1 MEKIHITSS
10 KIKDDILKYDKIDK
24 IYIPL
29 KDKNNNIYKKAVK
42 KGDYVYKGSIV
53 AINKEKDLSLHST
66 ISGYIEDNDVKYIS
80 NGKEC
85 ECIVISND
93 YKEKI
98 EKNKIIRKKKDNY
111 TKEDFIKDLKNNGIV
126 GLGGSSFPTYIKYNT
141 DNIKYL
147 LINAVECE
155 PFISCDKALIYN
167 NSEEILEGIDRI
179 LEIMNIDKA
188 IIVIKNTSTKY
199 INMLN
204 KYIGTYPNISIY
216 TTDDIYPNGWERLV
230 VKNTLGITYDKYPS
244 EKGIIVSNVST
255 IYSIYEML
263 KSNKPL
269 CERVI
274 TIYGNGIKKKCNVK
288 VKIGSLAS
296 DIINNISE
304 YKQIKDPLFIVGGPM
319 MGNSLPSDDVVITP
333 DVNCLMVISNIDSKV
348 LPCIKCGKCI
358 GVCPSNLSPV
368 LIMNSINKTNDLK
381 KLDVNKCIEC
391 GLCSYI
397 CPSKIEVREFVRS
410 AKEKVNK

>member
-10 KIKDDILKYDKIDK
+10 KIKDVILKYDKIDK

-29 KDKNNNIYKKAVK
+29 KDKNNNIYKKVVK

-53 AINKEKDLSLHST
+53 AINKEKDLLLHST
-66 ISGYIEDNDVKYIS
+66 VSGYIEDNDVKYIS

-98 EKNKIIRKKKDNY
+98 EKNKIIGKKKDNY
-111 TKEDFIKDLKNNGIV
+111 TKEDFIKDLKNNSIV

-167 NSEEILEGIDRI
+167 NSEEILDGIDRI
-179 LEIMNIDKA
+179 LEIMNIAKA

-199 INMLN
+199 INILN

-230 VKNTLGITYDKYPS
+230 IKNTLGITYNKYPS

-269 CERVI
+269 CERII

-304 YKQIKDPLFIVGGPM
+304 YKQIKDPLFVVGGPM

>member
-10 KIKDDILKYDKIDK
+10 KIKDVILKYDKIDK

-29 KDKNNNIYKKAVK
+29 KDKNNNIYKKVVK

-53 AINKEKDLSLHST
+53 AINKEKDLLLHST
-66 ISGYIEDNDVKYIS
+66 VSGYIEDNDVKYIS

-98 EKNKIIRKKKDNY
+98 EKNKIIGKKKDNY
-111 TKEDFIKDLKNNGIV
+111 TKEDFIKDLKNNSIV

-167 NSEEILEGIDRI
+167 NSEEILDGIDRI

-199 INMLN
+199 INILN

-216 TTDDIYPNGWERLV
+216 TTTDNYPNGWERLV

-269 CERVI
+269 CERII

-296 DIINNISE
+296 DIIKNISE
-304 YKQIKDPLFIVGGPM
+304 YKQIKDPLFVVGGPM

-333 DVNCLMVISNIDSKV
+333 DINCLMIINDIDNKV

-358 GVCPSNLSPV
+358 DVCPSSISPV

-397 CPSKIEVREFVRS
+397 CPSKIEVREFVRN